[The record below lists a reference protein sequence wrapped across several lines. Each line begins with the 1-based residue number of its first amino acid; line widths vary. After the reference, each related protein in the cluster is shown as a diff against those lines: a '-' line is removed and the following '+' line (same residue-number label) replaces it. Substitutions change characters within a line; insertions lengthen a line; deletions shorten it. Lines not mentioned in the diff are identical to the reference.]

1 MKKVSVILL
10 MILSAFSMNAQQDK
24 VDAKMKVKVT
34 PDLKM
39 TMGPD
44 FEIDLG
50 AHIEQAMSS
59 IEGIFEM
66 NFGDEEGA
74 WKEAYQQDTEE
85 LEIPLSK
92 PGEKGKL
99 QVESHNGTV
108 KISAY
113 SGPTVKV
120 KMIKYSKK
128 VERESNENGMRLLS
142 SGGFNVEAEERNNTV
157 RVETEGWN
165 NRVDFEIQV
174 PTNFSLEVKTYNN
187 GAIEVEGVNGE
198 HSIESY
204 NGPITLNNVSGSAS
218 ASTYNG
224 EVKATFGSVTAN
236 APMIFTT
243 YNGNVDLTV
252 PAGTK
257 FSTRMKTH
265 RDIFTDF
272 ENFALQKTTPKKSKE
287 GNGYKV
293 KYEDWVEGKLNGG
306 GAEVTMETRNG
317 NIYIRKG

>member
-1 MKKVSVILL
+1 MKKVIVTIL
-10 MILSAFSMNAQQDK
+10 MICAVFSVKAQKIK
-24 VDAKMKVKVT
+24 VDPKMKVEVT

-39 TMGPD
+39 TMGTD

-50 AHIEQAMSS
+50 AHIEEAMSS
-59 IEGIFEM
+59 IDGMFGM
-66 NFGDEEGA
+66 GFGDQGDKWEE
-74 WKEAYQQDTEE
+74 KYQQDTEE

-108 KISAY
+108 KVSAY
-113 SGPTVKV
+113 SGPTVKI

-128 VERESNENGMRLLS
+128 VERESGKDGMRLLS
-142 SGGFNVEAEERNNTV
+142 SGGFNVQAEERNNTV
-157 RVETEGWN
+157 KIETEGWN
-165 NRVDFEIQV
+165 NRIDFEIQV
-174 PTNFSLEVKTYNN
+174 PTNFSLDVQTYNN
-187 GAIEVEGVNGE
+187 GAIEIEGVNGE

-204 NGPITLNNVSGSAS
+204 NGPITLNNISGSAS

-224 EVKATFGSVTAN
+224 EVKATFSAVTAN

-257 FSTRMKTH
+257 FSTKMKTFK
-265 RDIFTDF
+265 DIFTDF
-272 ENFALQKTTPKKSKE
+272 ENFALQKTTPQKSKE

>member
-1 MKKVSVILL
+1 MKKVIITLL
-10 MILSAFSMNAQQDK
+10 MICAAISVKSQNMKLDPNIK
-24 VDAKMKVKVT
+24 VEVT

-59 IEGIFEM
+59 IEGM
-66 NFGDEEGA
+66 FGMDFKDKDGK
-74 WKEAYQQDTEE
+74 WKDKYQQDTEE

-108 KISAY
+108 KVSAY

-128 VERESNENGMRLLS
+128 VERESGKDGMRLLS
-142 SGGFNVEAEERNNTV
+142 SGGFNVQAEERNNTV
-157 RVETEGWN
+157 KVETEGWN
-165 NRVDFEIQV
+165 NRIDFEIQV
-174 PTNFSLEVKTYNN
+174 PANFSLDVQTYNN
-187 GAIEVEGVNGE
+187 GAIEIEGVNGE

-204 NGPITLNNVSGSAS
+204 NGPITLNNVGGSAS

-224 EVKATFGSVTAN
+224 AIKATFNNITAN
-236 APMIFTT
+236 TPMIFTT
-243 YNGNVDLTV
+243 YNGDVDLTV
-252 PAGTK
+252 PSGTK
-257 FSTRMKTH
+257 LSTKMKTF

-272 ENFALQKTTPKKSKE
+272 ENFALQKTTPQKSKE

>member
-1 MKKVSVILL
+1 MKKVIITLL
-10 MILSAFSMNAQQDK
+10 MVGVAFGLTAQNIK
-24 VDAKMKVKVT
+24 VDPNIKVEVT

-39 TMGPD
+39 TVGPD

-59 IEGIFEM
+59 IEGMFGM
-66 NFGDEEGA
+66 DFGDEEGR
-74 WKEAYQQDTEE
+74 WKEKYQQDTEE

-108 KISAY
+108 KVSAY

-128 VERESNENGMRLLS
+128 VERESGENGMRLLS
-142 SGGFNVEAEERNNTV
+142 SGGFNVQAEERNNIV
-157 RVETEGWN
+157 KVETEGWN

-174 PTNFSLEVKTYNN
+174 PTNFSLDIKTYNN
-187 GAIEVEGVNGE
+187 GGIEIEGVNGE
-198 HSIESY
+198 HSVESY

-224 EVKATFGSVTAN
+224 AVKATFKAVTAN

-243 YNGNVDLTV
+243 YNGDVDLTV

-257 FSTRMKTH
+257 FSTKMKTS

-272 ENFALQKTTPKKSKE
+272 ENFALQKTTPQKSKE
-287 GNGYKV
+287 ANGYKV

>member
-1 MKKVSVILL
+1 MKKVIVTLL
-10 MILSAFSMNAQQDK
+10 MICAAFNIKAQSIK
-24 VDAKMKVKVT
+24 VDPNVKVEVT

-39 TMGPD
+39 SIGPD

-50 AHIEQAMSS
+50 AQIEQAMNG
-59 IEGIFEM
+59 IEGMFEM
-66 NFGDEEGA
+66 GFGDNEDR
-74 WKEAYQQDTEE
+74 WKDKYQQDTEE
-85 LEIPLSK
+85 IEIPLTK

-99 QVESHNGTV
+99 LVESHNGAV
-108 KISAY
+108 KVSAY

-128 VERESNENGMRLLS
+128 VDRDSDKGGMRLLS

-157 RVETEGWN
+157 KIETEGWN
-165 NRVDFEIQV
+165 NRIDFEIQV
-174 PTNFSLEVKTYNN
+174 PANFSLDVQTYNN
-187 GAIEVEGVNGE
+187 GAIEIEGVNGE

-204 NGPITLNNVSGSAS
+204 NGPITLNNIGGSAS

-224 EVKATFGSVTAN
+224 AVKASFTTVTAN

-243 YNGNVDLTV
+243 YNGDVDLTV

-257 FSTRMKTH
+257 LSTKMKTY

-272 ENFALQKTTPKKSKE
+272 ENFALQKTTPQKSKE
-287 GNGYKV
+287 ANGYKV